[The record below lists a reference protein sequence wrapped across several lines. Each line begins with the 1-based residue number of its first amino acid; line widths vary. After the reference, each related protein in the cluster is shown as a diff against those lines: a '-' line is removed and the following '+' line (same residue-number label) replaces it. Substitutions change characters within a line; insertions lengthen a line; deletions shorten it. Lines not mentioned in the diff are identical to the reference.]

1 MGMRDPA
8 SKKSVTS
15 TKSENKAYISFQVQ
29 ICHIREDVL
38 DSLGCNR
45 HELSNGGGHGDV

>member
-1 MGMRDPA
+1 MGVRDPA

-15 TKSENKAYISFQVQ
+15 TKRESKTYINF
-29 ICHIREDVL
+29 RDDFL

-45 HELSNGGGHGDV
+45 HELSNGGGHSNV